1 MLLRYNFRAES
12 KIDVVLCAVGVVL
25 QNGSLATEDISTN
38 AEDLMSGQA
47 DQYRSDEIYAKR

>member
-1 MLLRYNFRAES
+1 M
-12 KIDVVLCAVGVVL
+12 VLCAVGVVL

-47 DQYRSDEIYAKR
+47 DQYRSDEMEAWPLKIYRRMLKI